1 MSRLIPCRVAQPVM
15 VKFAA
20 SPHKPQQRPPNN
32 PERAPVEFF
41 FHLLKD
47 KLREYRAWLTEENFP
62 FFLAKAIEALP
73 WDTAPAV
80 FAHCGYTRT

>member
-1 MSRLIPCRVAQPVM
+1 M

-47 KLREYRAWLTEENFP
+47 KLREYRRLADRRELSIFPGESDRGAAVGHCPCCLRSLWLH
-62 FFLAKAIEALP
+62 AYVIVIERECA
-73 WDTAPAV
+73 
-80 FAHCGYTRT
+80 